1 MSKKRILFIGA
12 LMLGSVAFAGGDL
25 NLSSDIP
32 VCTPKIVERYDTDPQ
47 NEVRDIILR
56 ISENE
61 NLIQE
66 EYSRED
72 KNWDEIQR
80 LTMEGGE
87 LKGELEY
94 IILSRN

>member
-1 MSKKRILFIGA
+1 MSKKKVLFIGA

-32 VCTPKIVERYDTDPQ
+32 VCNQKIVEKYTTDPQ
-47 NEVRDIILR
+47 NEVKEIIHR
-56 ISENE
+56 INENE
-61 NLIQE
+61 TLIQE
-66 EYSRED
+66 EYSKED
-72 KNWDEIQR
+72 RNWDEIQR
-80 LTMEGGE
+80 LTREGGK

>member
-32 VCTPKIVERYDTDPQ
+32 VCTPKIVERYDSDPQ
-47 NEVRDIILR
+47 NEVKDIIQR

-61 NLIQE
+61 NLLQE
-66 EYSRED
+66 EYNRED
-72 KNWDEIQR
+72 KDWDKIQR
-80 LTMEGGE
+80 LTLEGGE

-94 IILSRN
+94 VILSRN